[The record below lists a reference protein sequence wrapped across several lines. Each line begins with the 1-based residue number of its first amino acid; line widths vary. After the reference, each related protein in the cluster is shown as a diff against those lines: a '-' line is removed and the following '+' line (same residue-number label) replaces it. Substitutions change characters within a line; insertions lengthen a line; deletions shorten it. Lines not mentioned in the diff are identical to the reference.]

1 MNHRQPNLRRAF
13 TLVELLFVM
22 LILTVLV
29 AMSFSALAGAAEQAR
44 VARTKTV
51 IAKLDQ
57 LITEK
62 YESYRTRRVRT
73 AANND
78 ATISARNRLNVIR
91 ELMRMELPDRMSD
104 VQNDPVVLGNP
115 PGPLGRPALSRSYQ
129 RRAAATSWSAEHQ
142 SAECLYLIISSMR
155 EGDSS
160 VLEFFAPSE
169 IGDVDAD
176 GMPEFLDAWGQPIEF
191 IRWPAGY
198 LAEDPANPG
207 VLTNV
212 VATMQIANGKTA
224 PDPFDPL
231 KADSRNRDADQTNDT
246 FQLRPLIFSAG
257 RDKEYGVETYW
268 TTVQYSATTPRNDPY
283 AKSSGQYVGHPING
297 KGFGDNVTN
306 HYQEAQ

>member
-1 MNHRQPNLRRAF
+1 MHLTQHRLRRAF

-22 LILTVLV
+22 LILSVLV
-29 AMSFSALAGAAEQAR
+29 AMAFSALAGAAEQAR

-73 AANND
+73 TANND
-78 ATISARNRLNVIR
+78 AIISARNRLNAIR
-91 ELMRMELPDRMSD
+91 ELMRMEMPDRMSD
-104 VQNDPVVLGNP
+104 VNDPPAP
-115 PGPLGRPALSRSYQ
+115 PPAPLLATWRPALSTSYFRRRSS
-129 RRAAATSWSAEHQ
+129 SWSAQHQ
-142 SAECLYLIISSMR
+142 SAECLYLIISSLR

-169 IGDVDAD
+169 IGDVDED
-176 GMPEFLDAWGQPIEF
+176 DMPEFLDAWGQPIEF

-198 LAEDPANPG
+198 LAEDPANVG
-207 VLTNV
+207 VLTDV

-231 KADSRNRDADQTNDT
+231 KADARNRDSDQTNDT
-246 FQLRPLIFSAG
+246 YLLRPLIFSAG

-268 TTVQYSATTPRNDPY
+268 TTVQYSATNPRNDPY

-297 KGFGDNVTN
+297 TGFGDNITN